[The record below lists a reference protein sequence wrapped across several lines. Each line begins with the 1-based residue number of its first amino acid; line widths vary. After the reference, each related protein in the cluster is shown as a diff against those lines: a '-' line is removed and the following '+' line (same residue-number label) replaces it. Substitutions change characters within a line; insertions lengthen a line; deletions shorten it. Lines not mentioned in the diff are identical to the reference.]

1 VSVCQCHQLSI
12 KKCQVVK
19 TVSFQKENKPTTMLL
34 VQNTH
39 LKLAKNKWKLP
50 GVTKQ
55 IFINNALCESLVI
68 GYQVFLLEIRSN
80 KKTA

>member
-1 VSVCQCHQLSI
+1 MCQYHQLSI
-12 KKCQVVK
+12 IKCQDVK
-19 TVSFQKENKPTTMLL
+19 ITSFHEENKPTNMLL

-39 LKLAKNKWKLP
+39 LKLVKNKWKLL

-55 IFINNALCESLVI
+55 IFINNAMCDSLVI
-68 GYQVFLLEIRSN
+68 GYQVILLEIRLKC